1 MKTYKLPL
9 LILIFVAAVLS
20 IVYFTTTHK
29 QSTQKLSVA
38 ASFYPL
44 YEFAQRV
51 GGEKI
56 EVSNLTPAGVE
67 PHEYEPSPKTLA
79 DIQKSQLLLFVGGTL
94 EPWAEKFLPQYGNTA
109 VRVDSNIDTIQTDE
123 GKDPHFWLD
132 PTYAKQIVSTIRDA
146 LAKADPAN
154 KSYYEYNAALYI
166 SELDSLAADFANG
179 LKTCDQRFIVTSH
192 EAFSYVA
199 KRYSLQVAA
208 IAGLSTESEPDPSK
222 MALITNMVKD
232 KGLKYI
238 FFETLVSPR
247 LADTIAQETGAKT
260 AVFDPI
266 EGLSDEN
273 KQQGKN
279 YISIQRENLAALRT
293 ALGCK

>member
-1 MKTYKLPL
+1 M
-9 LILIFVAAVLS
+9 LILIFVAIVLS
-20 IVYFTTTHK
+20 VVYFATAPK
-29 QSTQKLSVA
+29 QDTQKLSVA

-109 VRVDSNIDTIQTDE
+109 IRADSNIDTIQTDE

-132 PTYAKQIVSTIRDA
+132 PIYAKQIVSTIRDA
-146 LAKADPAN
+146 FTKADPAN
-154 KSYYEYNAALYI
+154 KSYYEHNAGLYI
-166 SELDSLAADFANG
+166 SELDSLAADFESG

-199 KRYSLQVAA
+199 KRYNLQVAA

-232 KGLKYI
+232 KGLRYI

-279 YISIQRENLAALRT
+279 YVSIQRENLAALRT
-293 ALGCK
+293 ALGCQ